1 MLFWQFEL
9 FGVVQPE
16 SGVRRAREFTAS
28 LMEMCITRGGRN
40 NRNPVEI
47 VKTLGR
53 L

>member
-1 MLFWQFEL
+1 MLFW
-9 FGVVQPE
+9 GTRGPE
-16 SGVRRAREFTAS
+16 SGLRSPEAREFTAS